1 MSKELYNNL
10 VIKGSLVLF
19 NMVAPHGEK
28 PYFVVVES
36 SVRIFVNYLVLQR
49 SDLAC
54 LQILLY
60 HAGPALLVQIVSRGM
75 VLRFRK
81 QFAEVTGPGSR
92 GQRAGARC
100 SVRSSG
106 RSSAITR
113 GCTAWRRLYRCT
125 VYSVHSD
132 RLLFFVRPSTVR
144 KFRSP

>member
-1 MSKELYNNL
+1 MTKELYNNL

-60 HAGPALLVQIVSRGM
+60 HAGPGRESRHGPEVQEAVCRGDRPG
-75 VLRFRK
+75 VPRSAGGGQVFSQELREEFGHY
-81 QFAEVTGPGSR
+81 TGLHGVEATV
-92 GQRAGARC
+92 Q
-100 SVRSSG
+100 
-106 RSSAITR
+106 
-113 GCTAWRRLYRCT
+113 
-125 VYSVHSD
+125 VYS
-132 RLLFFVRPSTVR
+132 LQCTQ
-144 KFRSP
+144 

>member
-1 MSKELYNNL
+1 MAKELYNNL

-81 QFAEVTGPGSR
+81 QFAEVTGHTGPGVPRS
-92 GQRAGARC
+92 GGGARC

-125 VYSVHSD
+125 VY
-132 RLLFFVRPSTVR
+132 TVTGSC
-144 KFRSP
+144 SP